1 MCHNT
6 QYGRGKIPF
15 CGAFHLEGP
24 FFHSPHSVFL
34 GPSYTHFHAL
44 FVQQTTNRTYTYAL
58 FFIFS
63 GI

>member
-1 MCHNT
+1 MCNNT

-24 FFHSPHSVFL
+24 FFHTPHSVLL
-34 GPSYTHFHAL
+34 GLSRTYVHTL